1 MSRVARENAELTDD
15 IRVLDGQRFLEVL
28 PLTHSVAS
36 EEPAIVAVQLV
47 VSNPDSSMT
56 RASELIFICS
66 FITSLF
72 SKDRFCESVCLT
84 ES

>member
-1 MSRVARENAELTDD
+1 LSRVARGNAELTDD

-36 EEPAIVAVQLV
+36 EESAIAELQPV

-56 RASELIFICS
+56 CAAELIFTCS
-66 FITSLF
+66 FITSLL
-72 SKDRFCESVCLT
+72 SEDRFSESVGLT